1 MNEPEN
7 DSGPIVWASI
17 IAVTCLLLLAFQKI
31 LFLVVPFLLAL
42 ILYYILYPTMQRLV
56 LAGMSREAAALLLT
70 LAFLVLVVVCGYLM
84 LPWITLH
91 LTDWQDAVV
100 RYLKG
105 GINLLERSLAE
116 LEERYGMLQRAHLA
130 ATVGQRLNDFTS
142 GFAEHYV
149 APILIGIA
157 AWTPSLL
164 LVPFLSFF
172 FLKDGHH
179 FQSFLARA
187 VPNAFFEKTLYLMS
201 EVDKAA
207 RAYFLGLMKLTVL
220 DTVTLAIG
228 LWLLGMPAPLG
239 LGLLAAVLAWVPFVG
254 SILGGLL
261 VVLVAATDFPTEP
274 AMAAWVVGLFILTR
288 LLDDF
293 IYMPLTIGKSLHMHP
308 LVAVLMIFVGGAVAG
323 IWGLMLVLPVL
334 GVVMVVGETIG
345 AVVTDSRLM
354 ARYWHGR
361 VLRKVRASA
370 DL

>member
-1 MNEPEN
+1 MNEPVN

-42 ILYYILYPTMQRLV
+42 ILYYILFPTMQRLV
-56 LAGMSREAAALLLT
+56 LAGMSRGAAASLVT
-70 LAFLVLVVVCGYLM
+70 LVFLVLAVVCGSLM

-91 LTDWQDAVV
+91 LIDWQIAVE
-100 RYLKG
+100 RYLQG
-105 GINLLERSLAE
+105 GISLLERSLAG

-130 ATVGQRLNDFTS
+130 AMVGQRLNDFTS

-149 APILIGIA
+149 EPIALGIA
-157 AWTPSLL
+157 GWTPSLL
-164 LVPFLSFF
+164 LAPFLSFF

-179 FQSFLARA
+179 FQSFLVRA
-187 VPNAFFEKTLYLMS
+187 VPNAFFEKTLFLMS
-201 EVDKAA
+201 EVDQAA
-207 RAYFLGLMKLTVL
+207 RAYFLGLIKLTVL
-220 DTVTLAIG
+220 DTVTLAFG
-228 LWLLGMPAPLG
+228 LWLMGMPAPLG
-239 LGLLAAVLAWVPFVG
+239 LGLLAAVLAWVPYVG

-274 AMAAWVVGLFILTR
+274 AMAAWVVGLFILVR

-293 IYMPLTIGKSLHMHP
+293 LYMPLTIGKSLHMHP

-323 IWGLMLVLPVL
+323 ILGLILALPVL
-334 GVVMVVGETIG
+334 GVVMVVCETIG

-361 VLRKVRASA
+361 ALRKAQASA